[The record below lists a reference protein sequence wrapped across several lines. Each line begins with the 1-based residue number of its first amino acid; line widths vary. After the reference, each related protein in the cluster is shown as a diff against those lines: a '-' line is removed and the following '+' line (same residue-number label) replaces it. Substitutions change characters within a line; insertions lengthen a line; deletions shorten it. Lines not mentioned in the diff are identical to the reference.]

1 MQVTLVI
8 HGHTAEFFPE
18 KKTRHVVSLDSPMC
32 IREIIER
39 LGVRP
44 ELIMGVFVEGRRMS
58 KDFVP
63 SDGDEVI
70 LISPAAG
77 G

>member
-1 MQVTLVI
+1 MV
-8 HGHTAEFFPE
+8 HGHTAEYFPG
-18 KKTRHVVSLDSPMC
+18 KRTRHVVSLESPVSV
-32 IREIIER
+32 REIIER

-44 ELIMGVFVEGRRMS
+44 ELIMGVFVEGCRMS
-58 KDFVP
+58 KDYVP
-63 SDGDEVI
+63 SDGAEVV